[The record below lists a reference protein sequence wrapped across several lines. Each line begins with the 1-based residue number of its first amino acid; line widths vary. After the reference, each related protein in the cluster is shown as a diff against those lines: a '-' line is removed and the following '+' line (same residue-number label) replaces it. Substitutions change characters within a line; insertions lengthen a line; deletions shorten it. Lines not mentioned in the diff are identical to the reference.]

1 MTVIPKVVWL
11 LTFSVALTIGGSAA
25 FAKNGSGPGEAKTSG
40 KSGAV
45 SGNAAGRRIAHR
57 PAWCGHKTTGA
68 CAVPASGATSGNDS
82 VNRGPGHPALHPK

>member
-45 SGNAAGRRIAHR
+45 SGNAAGRRIAHPPR
-57 PAWCGHKTTGA
+57 D
-68 CAVPASGATSGNDS
+68 AVIKPLVRAQCPLREPRAATI
-82 VNRGPGHPALHPK
+82 P